1 MRKIL
6 SKLRKYYDYDD
17 IVCKG
22 NRYVRNLLNLS
33 IDENYYKP
41 IRANKSFNN
50 SYIEY
55 GRRQEKYFVN

>member
-1 MRKIL
+1 MIKIL
-6 SKLRKYYDYDD
+6 STLKKYYDYED

-22 NRYVRNLLNLS
+22 NRDVRNLLNLS
-33 IDENYYKP
+33 IDEFYYKT

-55 GRRQEKYFVN
+55 ERR